1 MSQADKLSLKKRH
14 RPAELINERK
24 HRLGGTYHLQPAKRL
39 GRDRDLLP
47 ASRPRPAS
55 SHGAACAPCALSDR
69 VRRSRMTPRP

>member
-39 GRDRDLLP
+39 
-47 ASRPRPAS
+47 AATVTSSRPVGRAR
-55 SHGAACAPCALSDR
+55 AALTGPHVPHAR
-69 VRRSRMTPRP
+69 